1 MKSTEHGLSPEI
13 RDPSADRMGRPLP
26 PHPAMRLIHLLLIVA
41 VLAVLPGCRRAD
53 RSDGRI
59 RIVYWEKWTGAE
71 AVAMQEVVDRFN
83 ASQDRIFVEYLAVS
97 QIDRKTIVA
106 TAGGDPPDVAGI
118 WPAQVASF
126 ADNSALT
133 PMDAFVEAD
142 GMTVEGFLA
151 RYQDVYADMCRNSGR
166 LYALPSTPATIAL
179 HWNKTLFRE
188 AGLDPERPPRTLAE
202 LDEYARRL
210 TKRDP
215 RTGEITQ
222 LGFLPQEPGWWPWAF
237 FLWFGG
243 SLFDDQGEVS
253 LGTDPLNLKAM
264 EWVRGYTL
272 EYGLD
277 DIRRFTSG
285 FGGFASPQYGFFS
298 RRVAMVFQGVWFD
311 NYMRQFSP
319 GLDYGAAPWPEAGGG
334 AEGGPFAVA
343 DADMLVIPRGTRHP
357 REAWEFVKFVSS
369 ENPAAETKEELG
381 GMELLC
387 LLQAKNSPLREWS
400 PYFLRAHPHPYIG
413 IFRELAETPG
423 VRHMPMVG
431 VWQEYVR
438 EIQTVFD
445 RIRLLDIEPEAG
457 LAYAHERIARSW
469 DRHRTSIERQ
479 RRAAGL
485 TDEGAA
491 RSELDTETAELTE
504 AGR

>member
-1 MKSTEHGLSPEI
+1 MLT
-13 RDPSADRMGRPLP
+13 PL
-26 PHPAMRLIHLLLIVA
+26 RLQSLFAHFAALLATLGALTVT
-41 VLAVLPGCRRAD
+41 GCRHE
-53 RSDGRI
+53 RSDDGRV

-83 ASQDRIFVEYLAVS
+83 VSQDRIFVEYLAVS

-118 WPAQVASF
+118 WLAQVATF

-133 PMDAFVEAD
+133 PMGRFIEAD
-142 GMTVEGFLA
+142 GMTVEGFLS
-151 RYQDVYADMCRNSGR
+151 RYEPIYADMCLNAGHV
-166 LYALPSTPATIAL
+166 YALPSTPATLAL

-202 LDEYARRL
+202 LDDYARRL

-215 RTGEITQ
+215 QTGDITQ

-237 FLWFGG
+237 FPWFGG
-243 SLFDDQGEVS
+243 SLFDENGEVS
-253 LGTDPLNLKAM
+253 LGTDPVNLQAM
-264 EWVRGYTL
+264 EWVRGYTV

-285 FGGFASPQYGFFS
+285 FGSFASPQFGFFS

-311 NYMRQFSP
+311 NYMSQFAP
-319 GLDYGAAPWPEAGGG
+319 GLDYGVAPWPEAGGG
-334 AEGGPFAVA
+334 APGAPFAVA

-357 REAWEFVKFVSS
+357 REAWEFVKYVNS
-369 ENPAAETKEELG
+369 ENPAAESKDELG

-387 LLQAKNSPLREWS
+387 LLQAKNSPLRLWS
-400 PYFLRAHPHPYIG
+400 PYFLRAHPHPYIEV
-413 IFRELAETPG
+413 FRELAQSPRVTHIPL
-423 VRHMPMVG
+423 VG
-431 VWQEYVR
+431 VWQEYFR

-445 RIRLLDIEPEAG
+445 RIRLLDVEPAAG
-457 LAYAHERIARSW
+457 LAYAHARIARSW
-469 DRHRTSIERQ
+469 DRHRTSLERQ
-479 RRAAGL
+479 RRAAARA
-485 TDEGAA
+485 GAVDDPTQPDMLE
-491 RSELDTETAELTE
+491 STSTGEHP
-504 AGR
+504 